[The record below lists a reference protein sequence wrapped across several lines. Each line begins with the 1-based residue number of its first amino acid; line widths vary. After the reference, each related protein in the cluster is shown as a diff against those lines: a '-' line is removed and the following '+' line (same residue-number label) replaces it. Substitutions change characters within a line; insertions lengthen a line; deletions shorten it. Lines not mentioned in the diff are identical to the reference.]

1 MGARPF
7 VSTTIRRSAAAITAG
22 LLTVGVVT
30 SVAGPAGAAP
40 QPTVAQVQAKLR
52 QLTTKA
58 EKLDQRYNQVQQEL
72 TSANQRL
79 KLVNSQEARY
89 LKRFKSMRDEIARIA
104 AQAYE
109 NGNMTSVA
117 AMLTSGD
124 AQQILD
130 QSSILLELSSSNSAE
145 MSQFISAA
153 RQLTGAQQA
162 ARRARTAI
170 VGLRNNVASQKKSLD
185 KLIGQ
190 QKTLLAQLTPAQQQ
204 TTGPG
209 GSTGS
214 TGSSGGG
221 GGTSHYKGPTGTQA
235 QKAVAFAYAQL
246 GKPYV
251 FGASG
256 PDSYDCSGLTMA
268 SWAAA
273 GVAIPRTSFEQWDGL
288 PHVPTS
294 QLQPGDIL
302 VFNGAGHVGIYLGGG
317 MLIDAP
323 HTGAVVEKVALSG
336 WYSSTLN
343 GAVRP

>member
-1 MGARPF
+1 MGTRPF
-7 VSTTIRRSAAAITAG
+7 VSTTLRRCAAVTTAG
-22 LLTVGVVT
+22 ILTVGVVI
-30 SVAGPAGAAP
+30 SSGGPASAAP
-40 QPTVAQVQAKLR
+40 QPTVSQVQARLR
-52 QLTTKA
+52 QLNTKA

-72 TSANQRL
+72 TSASQRL
-79 KLVNSQEARY
+79 KLVNSEAARY
-89 LKRFKSMRDEIARIA
+89 LKRFRSMRTQIARIA

-130 QSSILLELSSSNSAE
+130 QSSILLELSSDNSAE

-153 RQLTGAQQA
+153 RQLEGAQQSA
-162 ARRARTAI
+162 KRAKTAI
-170 VGLRNNVASQKKSLD
+170 VALRNNLASQKKANQ

-190 QKTLLAQLTPAQQQ
+190 QQTLLAQLTPVQQQ
-204 TTGPG
+204 GVGPG

-221 GGTSHYKGPTGTQA
+221 STSHYKGPTGTQA
-235 QKAVAFAYAQL
+235 DAAVAFAYAQL

-256 PDSYDCSGLTMA
+256 PGSYDCSGLTMA

-273 GVAIPRTSFEQWDGL
+273 GVSIPRTSFEQWGSL
-288 PHVPTS
+288 PHVPES
-294 QLQPGDIL
+294 QMQPGDIL
-302 VFNGAGHVGIYLGGG
+302 VFNGAGHVGIYVGSG

-323 HTGAVVEKVALSG
+323 HTGAFVEKVALSG
-336 WYSSTLN
+336 WYQSSLD
-343 GAVRP
+343 GVVRP

>member
-1 MGARPF
+1 MGTRLF
-7 VSTTIRRSAAAITAG
+7 VGTTVRRCAAAATAG
-22 LLTVGVVT
+22 TLAVGVIIST
-30 SVAGPAGAAP
+30 AGSVGAAP
-40 QPTVAQVQAKLR
+40 QPTVSQVQARLSR
-52 QLTTKA
+52 LNTKA

-72 TSANQRL
+72 TSATHRL
-79 KLVNSQEARY
+79 KLVNGEASRY
-89 LKRFKSMRDEIARIA
+89 LARFRSLRSEVARIA

-117 AMLTSGD
+117 AMLTSGN

-130 QSSILLELSSSNSAE
+130 QSSILIQLSSSNSAQ
-145 MSQFISAA
+145 MDQFIAAA
-153 RQLTGAQQA
+153 RQLNGAKQSAQ
-162 ARRARTAI
+162 RAKAAI
-170 VGLRNNVASQKKSLD
+170 VSLHKNLASQKKSLH

-190 QKTLLAQLTPAQQQ
+190 QQALLSQLTPAQQQ
-204 TTGPG
+204 AVGPG
-209 GSTGS
+209 GG
-214 TGSSGGG
+214 GGGGGG
-221 GGTSHYKGPTGTQA
+221 GGTTTYRGPTGTQA
-235 QKAVAFAYAQL
+235 EKAVAFAYAQI

-273 GVAIPRTSFEQWDGL
+273 GISIPRTSYEQWASL

-302 VFNGAGHVGIYLGGG
+302 VFNGAGHVGIYVGSGQ
-317 MLIDAP
+317 LIDAP
-323 HTGAVVEKVALSG
+323 HSGLNVEKIALSG
-336 WYSSTLN
+336 WYSSSLI